1 MKAPQTSRNLN
12 QEKYHI
18 ARGTAE
24 LSLTIKNLKDV
35 RLVDPITVPQFVPHK
50 GPWVCHIGD
59 VLAGWSWMVL

>member
-35 RLVDPITVPQFVPHK
+35 RLVDPITSFWVPQFDLYK
-50 GPWVCHIGD
+50 IR
-59 VLAGWSWMVL
+59 